1 LPNTILSDRAVLRIL
16 LADDHSFIREGLK
29 GLIAKQHDMEVV
41 GEAEDGELA
50 VWHAGDCSPD
60 VVVMDISMPRMN
72 GVLATKEIKR
82 VCPHTQ
88 VLALSMHEDVTYL
101 RALIEAGASG
111 YILKRSAP
119 QELIR
124 AIRHVAAGET
134 YLDPAVA
141 GRVTSIFVGKSMLR
155 GEVVGTPLS
164 EREESVIKLV
174 ARGHTNREVAER
186 LELSVKTTET
196 YRSRAMEKLGFSS
209 RADLVRHASV
219 RGWLDDD

>member
-1 LPNTILSDRAVLRIL
+1 VIEPLLTDRALLRVLL
-16 LADDHSFIREGLK
+16 VDDHSFIREGLK
-29 GLIAKQHDMEVV
+29 GLISKQRDMEVV

-50 VWHAGDCSPD
+50 VWRAIDCLAD

-72 GVLATKEIKR
+72 GMLATAEIKR
-82 VCPHTQ
+82 KCPHTQ

-101 RALIEAGASG
+101 KALIEAGASG

-124 AIRHVAAGET
+124 AIRHIAAGET

-141 GRVTSIFVGKSMLR
+141 GRVTSIFAGKSVLR
-155 GEVVGTPLS
+155 GDVLGTPLS
-164 EREESVIKLV
+164 EREEAVIRLV

-186 LELSVKTTET
+186 LELSVKTAET
-196 YRSRAMEKLGFSS
+196 YRARAMEKLGFST
-209 RADLVRHASV
+209 RTDLVRHASV
-219 RGWLDDD
+219 RGWLIDP